1 MWSKHCTGA
10 LKRAGRAFNSHNTIL
25 EYCATP
31 NHYAMLPHDFI
42 CGRSAEYKGRVIQ
55 TSDFVEMF
63 RSSSSV
69 ACRAVNALLNRN
81 ISHRVATA
89 RLARCASTS
98 TPSPAADILSN
109 PPRTIEDST
118 SALDYKFSHR
128 RARPPPL
135 PASDAPRPM
144 SAEEAV
150 TNILY
155 NTPPPST
162 EPYKK

>member
-1 MWSKHCTGA
+1 MLLGYQITIPCSHTISFVTG
-10 LKRAGRAFNSHNTIL
+10 RPNTKD
-25 EYCATP
+25 ESFRP
-31 NHYAMLPHDFI
+31 SP
-42 CGRSAEYKGRVIQ
+42 
-55 TSDFVEMF
+55 DFVEMF

-69 ACRAVNALLNRN
+69 ACRAVNALLSRN
-81 ISHRVATA
+81 ISHRAVTA

-98 TPSPAADILSN
+98 TPSPAAEILSK

-135 PASDAPRPM
+135 PATDAPRPM

-155 NTPPPST
+155 NTPPPSN